1 MPHRPARKH
10 ASYESGNE
18 SATFSVGLQEASDC
32 GSCAM
37 AHLSAK
43 YRAPMLLSF
52 PFSAFSHPFCPPPT
66 KCIFLPSACKFLVK
80 SSARL
85 PRDLPGPGPDAGRA
99 RQTRHPMHAPS
110 PQQQPEPRP
119 RTAGG
124 YVRSLIRKLKQSLR
138 PTNPFRTAT
147 GVAVT
152 GAPPARPAPAPTAAA
167 PAAGPTRQTI
177 APQAENADG
186 KSF

>member
-1 MPHRPARKH
+1 
-10 ASYESGNE
+10 
-18 SATFSVGLQEASDC
+18 
-32 GSCAM
+32 
-37 AHLSAK
+37 
-43 YRAPMLLSF
+43 
-52 PFSAFSHPFCPPPT
+52 
-66 KCIFLPSACKFLVK
+66 
-80 SSARL
+80 
-85 PRDLPGPGPDAGRA
+85 
-99 RQTRHPMHAPS
+99 MHAPS

-152 GAPPARPAPAPTAAA
+152 GAPPARQVPAAAA
-167 PAAGPTRQTI
+167 PTEPVAGPARQTPV
-177 APQAENADG
+177 PQAQNADG